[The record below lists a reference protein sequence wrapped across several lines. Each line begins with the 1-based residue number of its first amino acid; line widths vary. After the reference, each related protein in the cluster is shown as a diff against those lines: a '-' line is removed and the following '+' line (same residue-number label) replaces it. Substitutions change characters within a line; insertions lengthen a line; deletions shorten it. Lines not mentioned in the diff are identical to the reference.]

1 MANSEHTR
9 ARPGD
14 RILRFSVDFRHKILA
29 IHKDVSAPD
38 LGILQ
43 NKVDAL
49 MASWDRKMHTE
60 LARRENAAGKHQAD
74 SATIEATKTLES
86 LKNILAHT
94 LGVDDTVNWDLLK
107 DHSAPPEPSTFYEL
121 AQL

>member
-1 MANSEHTR
+1 
-9 ARPGD
+9 
-14 RILRFSVDFRHKILA
+14 
-29 IHKDVSAPD
+29 
-38 LGILQ
+38 
-43 NKVDAL
+43 

-107 DHSAPPEPSTFYEL
+107 DHSAPATIEATNRRSLEFGRKAQILAEAQEHEREL
-121 AQL
+121 ADWLPMTNSLMPSL